1 MKTKAQYIREWI
13 ACPQFG
19 DDHYGDL
26 GALPYYKRK
35 IIKDFLDY
43 VEALEIHDMD
53 MSKRNLKAIEYIN
66 WSLEANKELTDMGI
80 GLCVNNVEELIKILE
95 EVNNETK

>member
-13 ACPQFG
+13 ACPEFG
-19 DDHYGDL
+19 DAHYGDL
-26 GALPYYKRK
+26 GALPYRKRK

-53 MSKRNLKAIEYIN
+53 MSKRNLRAINMIN
-66 WSLEANKELTDMGI
+66 NTIFMTSRIAGKTLFYTFLKEVID
-80 GLCVNNVEELIKILE
+80 ILE
-95 EVNNETK
+95 RGVDNG